1 MNQAPRTFELIL
13 SPDGSDYQVDV
24 VVSSNGGSHR
34 LVHLEGAIVER
45 MRPALLGAVVASK
58 RPRTS
63 LSLTRTA
70 PIQLTEDAGVRLALV
85 ALATAP
91 LSKPS
96 RVEEIRQG
104 VDAMTSEE
112 ALYWYANCTGANAR
126 RALRALR
133 VMLAEE

>member
-1 MNQAPRTFELIL
+1 VKQTPRTFELIL
-13 SPDGSDYQVDV
+13 IPDGSDYQVDV
-24 VVSSNGGSHR
+24 VVSSNGGSNR
-34 LVHLEGAIVER
+34 LVHLEGRLVER

-63 LSLTRTA
+63 LSPTRTS
-70 PIQLTEDAGVRLALV
+70 PIRLTEDAGVRLALV

-91 LSKPS
+91 LSKPA
-96 RVEEIRQG
+96 RIEEIRQG

-112 ALYWYANCTGANAR
+112 ALYWYANCTGPSAR

-133 VMLAEE
+133 VLLSEE